1 MWFKEKELKPELK
14 PELNYDDLISDI
26 QDVVVQQYSQHGVEL
41 IKKTSINGVIELR
54 FNVGSREL
62 LTMNLNRL

>member
-1 MWFKEKELKPELK
+1 MWFKEKELK

>member
-1 MWFKEKELKPELK
+1 MWFKEKELK

-41 IKKTSINGVIELR
+41 IKKTSTNGVIELR

-62 LTMNLNRL
+62 LTMNLNRV

>member
-1 MWFKEKELKPELK
+1 MWFKEKELK

-41 IKKTSINGVIELR
+41 IKKNQY
-54 FNVGSREL
+54 
-62 LTMNLNRL
+62 